1 MPTTLPERRKPSKIV
16 AWIRDGE
23 MAVLL
28 VAFWFMTRHS
38 PKRRKAFHEALTSVR
53 NARQRRSTLALRQQH
68 LVLEKQYRPRTQGH
82 TDKQA

>member
-53 NARQRRSTLALRQQH
+53 NARQRRSTLAPRQH
-68 LVLEKQYRPRTQGH
+68 LVLEKQYRPRSQNH